1 MKTTISLKNL
11 MLIIVGAV
19 LMASSITGILFG
31 LATEKYVSPSEVTLE
46 EVEMWGKYAYVGT
59 GWIPPEFP
67 AAYPMLA
74 IGVGFMIGGTI
85 GIYGDTKRKK

>member
-11 MLIIVGAV
+11 MLIIVGVV

-31 LATEKYVSPSEVTLE
+31 LATPQYYSEPSIWGSGYLE
-46 EVEMWGKYAYVGT
+46 A
-59 GWIPPEFP
+59 EFP

-85 GIYGDTKRKK
+85 GIYGDTKRKE